1 MFLPVGRAD
10 TGVFDGGATVNHHI
24 VAHINSNV
32 GDRPGAGIGAG
43 KENQIPGLSFTS
55 RHNGAL
61 VVYPRRRG
69 AGQVVNAGMGVYPAD
84 EARAV
89 KTCARGAPAPHIGI
103 AQVFFRL
110 GNQGGKIRVGQ
121 GLSRYLVG
129 RAGVGIHTHTRARTL

>member
-32 GDRPGAGIGAG
+32 GDRPGAGIGTG
-43 KENQIPGLSFTS
+43 KENQVPGPGFGF

-89 KTCARGAPAPHIGI
+89 KTCARGASDLLASIV
-103 AQVFFRL
+103 AVVMLTSQFR
-110 GNQGGKIRVGQ
+110 KFK
-121 GLSRYLVG
+121 
-129 RAGVGIHTHTRARTL
+129 RAAG